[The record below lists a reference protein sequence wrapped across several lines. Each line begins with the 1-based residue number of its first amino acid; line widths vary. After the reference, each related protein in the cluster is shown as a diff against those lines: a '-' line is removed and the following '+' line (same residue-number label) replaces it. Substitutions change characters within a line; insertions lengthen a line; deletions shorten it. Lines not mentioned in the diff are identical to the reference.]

1 MVKLTYVG
9 NNKHVA
15 RAVSKANSI
24 LADPGFYR
32 AVEQF
37 PQLDNTELSSE
48 QIARA
53 MFEANQ
59 EICIDTYWRP
69 WGRAHAIIVEVD
81 KIYLNTAKVGST
93 LGEAVNTLIHETVY
107 AVDFL
112 DGTLAFTCF
121 DYSPNGKANTAP
133 WQIGALAEKM
143 VEPG

>member
-1 MVKLTYVG
+1 MVKLTYTG
-9 NNKHVA
+9 NNEHVA
-15 RAVSKANSI
+15 RAVSKANAI
-24 LADPGFYR
+24 LADPQFYA
-32 AVEQF
+32 AVEQI

-48 QIARA
+48 QIART
-53 MFEANQ
+53 MFEASH

-69 WGRAHAIIVEVD
+69 WGRAHAITVEVD

-112 DGTLAFTCF
+112 DGALAFTHF
-121 DYSPNGKANTAP
+121 DNSPDGEANTAP

-143 VEPG
+143 AEPA